1 MSETSNTPGQP
12 VNQRSRPSVP
22 EGATTTG
29 ADAVTAQGT
38 PRAATTARG
47 AAFRLYHWALLA
59 FLLAGAVQIFLAG
72 LGVFSFGD
80 HDVAGGTSAFDAH
93 RTLGFTLAG
102 VAVIIFVLAVIARPG
117 ALPLVLC
124 GVLIVQTSLLQ
135 SLLAGLAD
143 NTALF
148 GGLHALDGLLVLGI
162 AGFLYVTSRR
172 RRA

>member
-1 MSETSNTPGQP
+1 MTETSSTPGQP
-12 VNQRSRPSVP
+12 VKKPSRPSVP
-22 EGATTTG
+22 DGATTAG
-29 ADAVTAQGT
+29 ADA
-38 PRAATTARG
+38 TTAPGTSRG
-47 AAFRLYHWALLA
+47 IAFRLYHWAVLA
-59 FLLAGAVQIFLAG
+59 FLLAGCAQIFLAG

-93 RTLGFTLAG
+93 KTLGFTLAG
-102 VAVIIFVLAVIARPG
+102 VAIIIFVLALIARAG

-162 AGFLYVTSRR
+162 AGFLYATSRR
-172 RRA
+172 HR